1 MKITNFKKKKIK
13 LLTKEQQ
20 KSYENTKIYYICKE
34 KFEDKYAKGKKYQKV
49 RDHYHYAVEYRGAA
63 HIICNF
69 KYSIPKK
76 ITMVF
81 LSGSSYDCHF
91 IIKEL
96 AEKFKVQ
103 YTCLGEN
110 TEKYI
115 TFSVPIDKGI
125 KRNGTNGE
133 EITKTISNRLQ
144 FIDSAG
150 FMATSLSNLV
160 NNIAEGNHKVKCKYG
175 DNNEKRETCGIK
187 YENCECYFEY
197 TSVKDNLILTNF
209 LTMISIS

>member
-1 MKITNFKKKKIK
+1 M
-13 LLTKEQQ
+13 
-20 KSYENTKIYYICKE
+20 
-34 KFEDKYAKGKKYQKV
+34 A
-49 RDHYHYAVEYRGAA
+49 
-63 HIICNF
+63 
-69 KYSIPKK
+69 
-76 ITMVF
+76 F
-81 LSGSSYDCHF
+81 LSGSSYDYHF

-144 FIDSAG
+144 FIDNAR

-160 NNIAEGNHKVKCKYG
+160 NTIAEGNHKVKCKYG
-175 DNNEKRETCGIK
+175 DNNEKCETCGIK